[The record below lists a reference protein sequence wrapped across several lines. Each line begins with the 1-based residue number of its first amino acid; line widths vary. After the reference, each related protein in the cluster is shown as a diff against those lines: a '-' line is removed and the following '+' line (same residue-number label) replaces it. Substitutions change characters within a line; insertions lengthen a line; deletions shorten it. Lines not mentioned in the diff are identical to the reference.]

1 MKKLRFTAFA
11 LIIALSVLL
20 ISGCAKQTISQ
31 QDDSELMQ
39 NDLTAEQDNAKYEKL
54 TFDWVDKDIKEIA
67 LRRQQYAYAITD
79 KKDIEKL
86 VEYITDAK
94 VISKEE
100 IARMEGWTYA
110 IKVTLEN
117 GEYYWVELGNSYA
130 ECDKDNETG
139 IVYTVETDYF
149 KPLIEK
155 MGSDLLRVY

>member
-1 MKKLRFTAFA
+1 MKKIRIIA
-11 LIIALSVLL
+11 LITLLVLSVLL
-20 ISGCAKQTISQ
+20 ISGCAVQKASGKN
-31 QDDSELMQ
+31 DSE
-39 NDLTAEQDNAKYEKL
+39 YERL
-54 TFDWVDKDIKEIA
+54 SFDWVDKDIKEIS
-67 LRRQQYAYAITD
+67 LRKQKYAYAITD

-86 VEYITDAK
+86 IEYITDAK
-94 VISKEE
+94 VISEEE
-100 IARMEGWTYA
+100 IVRMEGWTYA

-155 MGSDLLRVY
+155 MDSDLLK